1 MLSTKDQ
8 IAAVKSAL
16 SAPRISTYEFAA
28 GTVDNEDPSAL
39 DLYLWNAQI
48 SGAFLTPLHI
58 CEVVIRNAIA
68 DALEKKYGPRWPWA
82 PAFEQSLPSPP
93 VGYSPRQ
100 DLFNARRKAHTIG
113 KVIPELKFAF
123 WQRMFTSRHD
133 ARLWNTYL
141 FHIMPGLDP
150 SKQVNELRADIY
162 KDLEEIRSLRNRI
175 AHHEPIL
182 TRNLANDF
190 IRITRLIAYRSQAT
204 ADWMTADNE
213 QKIQMMLQNKP

>member
-1 MLSTKDQ
+1 
-8 IAAVKSAL
+8 
-16 SAPRISTYEFAA
+16 
-28 GTVDNEDPSAL
+28 
-39 DLYLWNAQI
+39 
-48 SGAFLTPLHI
+48 
-58 CEVVIRNAIA
+58 
-68 DALEKKYGPRWPWA
+68 
-82 PAFEQSLPSPP
+82 
-93 VGYSPRQ
+93 
-100 DLFNARRKAHTIG
+100 
-113 KVIPELKFAF
+113 
-123 WQRMFTSRHD
+123 MFTSRHD